1 MSKIGLKQVKFARG
15 EKPLARARVDERK
28 AITSWQ
34 IRVREVRSRVCEILS
49 VREGMISVREVPNE
63 IWKTPC

>member
-15 EKPLARARVDERK
+15 EKPLARTRVDERK

-34 IRVREVRSRVCEILS
+34 IRVREVRSRV
-49 VREGMISVREVPNE
+49 REGMISVREVPNE

>member
-1 MSKIGLKQVKFARG
+1 MSKIGLKQVKFTRG

-34 IRVREVRSRVCEILS
+34 IHVRKVRSRVREILS
-49 VREGMISVREVPNE
+49 MREGMISVREVPNE